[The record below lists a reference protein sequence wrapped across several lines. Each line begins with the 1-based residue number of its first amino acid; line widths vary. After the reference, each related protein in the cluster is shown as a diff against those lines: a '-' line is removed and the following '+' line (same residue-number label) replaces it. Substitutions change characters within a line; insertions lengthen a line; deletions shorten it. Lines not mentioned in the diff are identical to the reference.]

1 MPSDASLGSACTP
14 FFAAVLAR
22 YQELRDAGR
31 LGSVR
36 DLCRAAGISRATWYA
51 LDSSDRRPVRATV
64 IALAKALDMDV
75 DALLRLAGYGEP
87 QAAEPADLSGF
98 AVTSD
103 PGTRGR

>member
-1 MPSDASLGSACTP
+1 MPSHASLGSVRTP

-22 YQELRDAGR
+22 CQELRDAGR

-36 DLCRAAGISRATWYA
+36 DLCSAAGISRATWYA
-51 LDSSDRRPVRATV
+51 LDSPDRRPVRATV
-64 IALAKALDMDV
+64 IALATTLDMDV

-87 QAAEPADLSGF
+87 QAAGPAAPSGL

-103 PGTRGR
+103 PGTPGR